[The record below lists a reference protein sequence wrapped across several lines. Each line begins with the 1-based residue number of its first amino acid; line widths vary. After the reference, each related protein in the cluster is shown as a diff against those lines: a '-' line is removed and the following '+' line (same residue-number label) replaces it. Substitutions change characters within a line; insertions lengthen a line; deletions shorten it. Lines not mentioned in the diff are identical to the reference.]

1 MDNKTKELF
10 LNSLNDYIKGE
21 EYLKETIEV
30 EDKYTLMGVFC
41 DIFKHKL
48 KANWIENPLL
58 ENRKT
63 YYLLGSLKEIS
74 KILLKKLKVKS
85 EVYEIIKNC
94 QKKYKNEPDFKKEIV
109 FLDKNIIT

>member
-1 MDNKTKELF
+1 MDDKTKKLF

-21 EYLKETIEV
+21 EYLKETIEA
-30 EDKYTLMGVFC
+30 EDKFTLMGVFC

-63 YYLLGSLKEIS
+63 YYLLGGLKEIS
-74 KILLKKLKVKS
+74 KILLKKLKIKP
-85 EVYEIIKNC
+85 ETYEIIKSC
-94 QKKYKNEPDFKKEIV
+94 QKKFKNETDFKKEII
-109 FLDKNIIT
+109 FLDKNLNN